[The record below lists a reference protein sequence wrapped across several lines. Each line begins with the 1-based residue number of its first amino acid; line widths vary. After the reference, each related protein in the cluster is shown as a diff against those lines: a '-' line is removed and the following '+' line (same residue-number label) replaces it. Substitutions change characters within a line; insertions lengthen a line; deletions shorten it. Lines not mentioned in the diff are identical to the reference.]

1 MTNTDNLADNIKS
14 PPLAF
19 DRDAAHHLRDALGA
33 DFTAMSSDAKVL
45 INGVAG
51 CSPYLRRLAQSDHA
65 RFISILSAPPEASLQ
80 KAIEMA
86 RDVASGDAAQQMQTL
101 RQAKAQAALVIA
113 LADIAG
119 VWDVVATTNALSRF
133 ADAAIEG
140 ALQAALVSL
149 PLESTEGYAI
159 LAMGKHGAHELNYS
173 SDIDLIVVFDPNAMG
188 FESGAEAQT
197 LAVKLTRALVH
208 LLHTQ
213 TSDGYVFR
221 TDLRL
226 RPDPGVSA
234 AAISVQAAEAYYEA
248 YGQNWERMAFIKARP
263 CAGDILL
270 GEKFLTALRP
280 FVWRKYLDFAA
291 IEDVHA
297 VKRQIHTV
305 KGGGEIEFE
314 GHDIKLGRG
323 GIREI
328 EFYVQTQQL
337 ILGGKNQAL
346 RARGTLDALR
356 ALCTFGHISERARDE
371 LTNAY
376 RYLRHVEHRIQMV
389 NDEQTHRV
397 PREKNDIERLSVFA
411 GEESASLFRHKLETV
426 MQSVQ
431 RCYAAL
437 FEAGDD
443 PQSDVGPL
451 VFTGVEDHPA
461 TLETLAGLGF
471 SRGSDVSAAI
481 RRWHTGA
488 MRATRTERARVL
500 LTKLVPPLL
509 TALSKAGAPD
519 EAFFAFE
526 GFLSRLPS
534 GVQIFSL
541 FLNNLDV
548 FDDLIRI
555 MTISPYLGRELS
567 RRFNFIERLIDNEWA
582 APPPDPATHDA
593 ECAKATADAP
603 DYEQALNAVRR
614 WAGEQKFQIAA
625 QLSVGWL
632 PPAEASRNLTAIADA
647 CIKALTPAALE
658 EMQRQHGSIGG
669 ELAIVAL
676 GRLGAGE
683 MSVTSD
689 IDLMFIYDAPPEAM
703 SDGARPLGP
712 VEYYTRLV
720 RRLVTALSA
729 ATEEGALYDV
739 DMQLRPSGGAGPAAV
754 SLSAFRRYYS
764 EEAWT
769 WELMALTKAR
779 AINPSSRLGQSI
791 TAEIEEVLQRQRLS
805 ANVAADVAEMRGRLF
820 EAKPAANVWD
830 IKHVRGGQTDLAFI
844 CQYLTLVTAGRLG
857 LPPQHPGK
865 AFAWFA
871 KHGELEQEIAL
882 QLGKAHSV
890 FESLLQVSRAATG
903 GVFAPESAGNVLCHR
918 MAAIC
923 GEKTIV
929 HAEQKLTKLQLG
941 VAQSFE
947 QIIGRR
953 AAASAGAQQDD

>member
-1 MTNTDNLADNIKS
+1 MTNTDSLADNIKTT
-14 PPLAF
+14 PPVF
-19 DRDAAHHLRDALGA
+19 DRNAARHLRDALGSE
-33 DFTAMSSDAKVL
+33 FTAMSPDAKAL
-45 INGVAG
+45 IDGVAS
-51 CSPYLRRLAQSDHA
+51 CSPHLRRLARSDQA

-86 RDVASGDAAQQMQTL
+86 RGAASGDAALQMQIL
-101 RQAKAQAALVIA
+101 RQAKAQAALTIA

-119 VWDVVATTNALSRF
+119 VWDVVEATNALSRF
-133 ADAAIEG
+133 ADAAVEG
-140 ALQAALVSL
+140 ALQAALAET
-149 PLESTEGYAI
+149 PLESTAGYAVV
-159 LAMGKHGAHELNYS
+159 AMGKHGAHELNYS
-173 SDIDLIVVFDPNAMG
+173 SDIDLIVVFDRGAMG
-188 FESGAEAQT
+188 FESGAEAQIF
-197 LAVKLTRALVH
+197 AVKLTRALVH
-208 LLHTQ
+208 HLQTQ

-234 AAISVQAAEAYYEA
+234 VAISVQAAETYYEA
-248 YGQNWERMAFIKARP
+248 YGQNWERMAYIKARP
-263 CAGDILL
+263 CAGDISL

-280 FVWRKYLDFAA
+280 FIWRKYLDFAA

-305 KGGGEIEFE
+305 KGGGKIEFE

-337 ILGGKNQAL
+337 ILGGKNPAL
-346 RARGTLDALR
+346 RARGTLDALL
-356 ALCTFGHISERARDE
+356 ALCVFGHISQRARDE
-371 LTNAY
+371 LTTAY

-397 PREKNDIERLSVFA
+397 PREQDEIERLSIFA
-411 GEESASLFRHKLETV
+411 GEESAGLFRLKLETV

-443 PQSDVGPL
+443 PQSGVGPL

-500 LTKLVPPLL
+500 LTKLVPPML

-519 EAFFAFE
+519 DAFFAFE
-526 GFLSRLPS
+526 SFLLRLPS

-541 FLNNLDV
+541 FLNNLEV

-567 RRFNFIERLIDNEWA
+567 RRFNFIERLIDNEWS
-582 APPPDPATHDA
+582 APPPEPATREA
-593 ECAKATADAP
+593 ACAKAAADAP

-625 QLSVGWL
+625 QLAVDLL
-632 PPAEASRNLTAIADA
+632 PPDEASRNLTAIADA
-647 CIKALTPAALE
+647 CIRALTPAAHE
-658 EMQRQHGSIGG
+658 EMQRQHGDIDG
-669 ELAIVAL
+669 EMAVVAL

-764 EEAWT
+764 EDAWT
-769 WELMALTKAR
+769 WEVMALTKAR
-779 AINPSSRLGQSI
+779 AINPATELNQSI
-791 TAEIEEVLQRQRLS
+791 TAEIDAVLRRQR
-805 ANVAADVAEMRGRLF
+805 APATVAADVAEMRRRLL

-830 IKHVRGGQTDLAFI
+830 VKHVRGGQTDLAFI

-857 LPPQHPGK
+857 APPRHPGK

-871 KHGELEQEIAL
+871 KHGELAQEVAV
-882 QLGKAHSV
+882 QLEKAHSV

-903 GVFAPESAGNVLCHR
+903 GVFAPENAGNDLCHR

-923 GEKTIV
+923 GAETIGR
-929 HAEQKLTKLQLG
+929 AEQALTKLQFG
-941 VAQSFE
+941 VAQGFE
-947 QIIGRR
+947 QIIVRR
-953 AAASAGAQQDD
+953 AEAGAGAQQDS

>member
-1 MTNTDNLADNIKS
+1 MMNTDNLADNIKS
-14 PPLAF
+14 PPAVF
-19 DRDAAHHLRDALGA
+19 DQDAARHLRDALGTE
-33 DFTAMSSDAKVL
+33 FTAMTSNAKAL
-45 INGVAG
+45 INGVAS
-51 CSPYLRRLAQSDHA
+51 CSPYLRRLAESDRA
-65 RFISILSAPPEASLQ
+65 YCISILSAPPEASLQ
-80 KAIEMA
+80 RAIEMA
-86 RDVASGDAAQQMQTL
+86 RGAASGDAAQPMQTL
-101 RQAKAQAALVIA
+101 RQAKAHAALIIA

-119 VWDVVATTNALSRF
+119 IWDVVAATDALSRF

-140 ALQAALVSL
+140 ALLAALASL
-149 PLESTEGYAI
+149 PLESAKGYAI
-159 LAMGKHGAHELNYS
+159 LAMGKLGAHELNYS
-173 SDIDLIVVFDPNAMG
+173 SDIDLIVVFDPKAMG

-208 LLHTQ
+208 LLQTQ

-234 AAISVQAAEAYYEA
+234 AAISVQAAETYYEA
-248 YGQNWERMAFIKARP
+248 YGQNWERMAYIKARP
-263 CAGDILL
+263 CAGDISL

-280 FVWRKYLDFAA
+280 FIWRKYLDFSA

-305 KGGGEIEFE
+305 KGGGKIEFE

-337 ILGGKNQAL
+337 ILGGKNPAL

-356 ALCTFGHISERARDE
+356 ALYTFGHISERARDE

-397 PREKNDIERLSVFA
+397 PREQNDIERLSIFS
-411 GEESASLFRHKLETV
+411 GEQSASLFQRKLETV

-451 VFTGVEDHPA
+451 VFTGVEDHPG

-488 MRATRTERARVL
+488 MRATRTERARIL

-593 ECAKATADAP
+593 ACAKAASDARN
-603 DYEQALNAVRR
+603 YEQALNAVRR

-625 QLSVGWL
+625 QLSVDLLL
-632 PPAEASRNLTAIADA
+632 PVEASRNLTAIADA

-658 EMQRQHGSIGG
+658 EMQRQHGAIGG
-669 ELAIVAL
+669 EMAVVAL

-689 IDLMFIYDAPPEAM
+689 IDLMFIYDAPPDAM
-703 SDGARPLGP
+703 SDSARPLGP

-739 DMQLRPSGGAGPAAV
+739 DMQLRPSGAAGPAAV

-769 WELMALTKAR
+769 WEVMALTKAR
-779 AINPSSRLGQSI
+779 AINPISALGQSI
-791 TAEIEEVLQRQRLS
+791 TAEIEEVLQRQHLP
-805 ANVAADVAEMRGRLF
+805 AKVAADVAEMRGRLL
-820 EAKPAANVWD
+820 EVKPAANVWD
-830 IKHVRGGQTDLAFI
+830 VKHIRGGQTDLAFI
-844 CQYLTLVTAGRLG
+844 CQYLTLATAGRLG

-871 KHGELEQEIAL
+871 KHGELAQEEAL
-882 QLGKAHSV
+882 QLEKAHSV

-903 GVFAPESAGNVLCHR
+903 GVFAPKNAGKALCHR

-929 HAEQKLTKLQLG
+929 RAEQALTKLQLG
-941 VAQSFE
+941 VDQSFE

-953 AAASAGAQQDD
+953 AAVSAGAQRDD